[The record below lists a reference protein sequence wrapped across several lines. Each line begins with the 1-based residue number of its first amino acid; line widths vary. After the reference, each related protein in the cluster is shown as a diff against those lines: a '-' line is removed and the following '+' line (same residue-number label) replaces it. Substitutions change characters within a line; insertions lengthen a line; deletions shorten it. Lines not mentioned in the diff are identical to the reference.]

1 MIVEKLS
8 VRLKTSQEV
17 QKLEYL
23 MNLTSCNC
31 QSISGGQHY
40 GASQNGKMAPYVWVF
55 EHSEN
60 LAISFF
66 LHGEK
71 MSLYNRP
78 SDYRGRKWKVGQVTK
93 IDYTATEW

>member
-40 GASQNGKMAPYVWVF
+40 GASQNGKNVIDIAMAPYVWVF

-66 LHGEK
+66 LTWGK
-71 MSLYNRP
+71 
-78 SDYRGRKWKVGQVTK
+78 DVTL
-93 IDYTATEW
+93 